1 MALWRLERQCDR
13 NEMRKKNQYGPTSNC
28 AVLFAVTGTSS
39 HAHIKYSEPIRHGDE
54 HVHKWPETS
63 SSTVHTKFRLF
74 APILYCVSQFFFVFF
89 LPLIRFCCVSFH
101 VYCLTGLNICLKFYF
116 VLLFCT
122 FWKHLYYTSICVFG
136 YGESLNLSD
145 LVDDD
150 FFFITFY
157 SFEWRSFLF
166 ASFGFDRVLRLVF
179 DVFDRRGPWHLN
191 GVGSQFGLWAFV
203 TVHCSLKQIEFNLYG
218 FFADRRQHFHWIIL
232 KKNSK
237 EWNRRNSILT
247 Y

>member
-54 HVHKWPETS
+54 HVHKWPETP
-63 SSTVHTKFRLF
+63 SSTVHTKFRSF
-74 APILYCVSQFFFVFF
+74 ASILYGVSQFFCF
-89 LPLIRFCCVSFH
+89 LSSSHSILLCIIPCLLPNRFEYMFEV
-101 VYCLTGLNICLKFYF
+101 
-116 VLLFCT
+116 LFCSSL
-122 FWKHLYYTSICVFG
+122 LYILKTLILHFDLCVRIWRVIEPFG
-136 YGESLNLSD
+136 FGWWW
-145 LVDDD
+145 

-179 DVFDRRGPWHLN
+179 DVFDRRGPWHSN

-232 KKNSK
+232 KKNNK
-237 EWNRRNSILT
+237 EWNRRNSILS